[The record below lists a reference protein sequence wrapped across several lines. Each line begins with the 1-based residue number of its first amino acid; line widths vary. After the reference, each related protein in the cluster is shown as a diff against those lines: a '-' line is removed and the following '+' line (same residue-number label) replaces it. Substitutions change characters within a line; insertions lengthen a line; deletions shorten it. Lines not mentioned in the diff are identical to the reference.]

1 MSKINTKILHG
12 LLNIGAP
19 TNDESLIREF
29 IKKQIPQHNKLTKIS
44 DLNTSLSYHLNIKK
58 KKTILIDAHMDEI
71 RGQIIN
77 ITSEGFLTVNI
88 LGGLVEYMH
97 GRPIVIYSSKVNKL
111 VKGVT
116 LIQHAHLK
124 QLRQK
129 YKNEYNKEILYA
141 DIGAE
146 SKASAMTKVE
156 IGDYLIF
163 DYKYRYLNK
172 DIISARGLD
181 NKLGVYVVIQLLTY
195 FIKNITKLKY
205 NLIIS
210 FSGDEESGKTSLSH
224 LKKFKLDSIIVVDT
238 DWSSDVPFINSDIYG
253 SINIGAGAVI
263 TRGDE
268 DDGLFIKFRD
278 LSKKYKIPTQIV
290 TNIAGGSMLSS
301 YLTQYS
307 TKTQFIGIP
316 LRNIHSPVET
326 ANLKD
331 CIHVFSILKKF
342 LETI

>member
-1 MSKINTKILHG
+1 MSKINTKLLHG

-19 TNDESLIREF
+19 TNNEHAIRTF
-29 IKKQIPQHNKLTKIS
+29 IKTQIPNHSKLTKLS
-44 DLNTSLSYHLNIKK
+44 DLNTSLSYHLNANK

-77 ITSEGFLTVNI
+77 ITPDGFLTINI
-88 LGGLVEYMH
+88 LGGLVEYAH
-97 GRPIVIYSSKVNKL
+97 GRPITIYSSKVDTVVN
-111 VKGVT
+111 GVT
-116 LIQHAHLK
+116 LVQHAHVK
-124 QLRQK
+124 QLRKK
-129 YKNEYNKEILYA
+129 YKNDYNKAILYA
-141 DIGAE
+141 DIGAK
-146 SKASAMTKVE
+146 SKKDAMAKVE
-156 IGDYLIF
+156 IGDYLLF
-163 DYKYRYLNK
+163 NYEYRYLNK
-172 DIISARGLD
+172 DVISARGLD
-181 NKLGVYVVIQLLTY
+181 NKLGVYVVIQLLKY

-224 LKKFKLDSIIVVDT
+224 LKNFKLDSIIVVDT
-238 DWSSDVPFINSDIYG
+238 DWSTDVPFLNSDIYG
-253 SINIGAGAVI
+253 SINIGGGAVI

-301 YLTQYS
+301 YLEQYS

-326 ANLKD
+326 ANTKD
-331 CIHVFSILKKF
+331 CVHVFNLLKKF
-342 LETI
+342 SETI